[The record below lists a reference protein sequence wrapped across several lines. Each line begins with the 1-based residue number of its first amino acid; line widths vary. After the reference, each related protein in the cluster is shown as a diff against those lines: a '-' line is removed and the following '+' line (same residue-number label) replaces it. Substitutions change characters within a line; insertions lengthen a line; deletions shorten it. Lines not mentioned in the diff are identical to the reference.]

1 MDLSIMQSVIPD
13 FTIENFNLFDEI
25 ICLKWEMVFDDV
37 LGEEHR
43 NLILEMKSCTDYR
56 IQMECKKVDSFRF
69 RGNGKISGFYVKDM
83 SPMGYETGVKY
94 EVGDYE
100 NDEIEFYITDRDQSY
115 VICFNHHDVLYGCGA
130 AKEWVEKLANFK
142 S

>member
-37 LGEEHR
+37 LWVEHR

-56 IQMECKKVDSFRF
+56 IQMGWHNVSRSSVVLFF
-69 RGNGKISGFYVKDM
+69 NTIYGYSGFY
-83 SPMGYETGVKY
+83 Y
-94 EVGDYE
+94 
-100 NDEIEFYITDRDQSY
+100 
-115 VICFNHHDVLYGCGA
+115 
-130 AKEWVEKLANFK
+130 LARFIFQRG
-142 S
+142 SL

>member
-37 LGEEHR
+37 LGVEHR

-56 IQMECKKVDSFRF
+56 I
-69 RGNGKISGFYVKDM
+69 
-83 SPMGYETGVKY
+83 
-94 EVGDYE
+94 
-100 NDEIEFYITDRDQSY
+100 
-115 VICFNHHDVLYGCGA
+115 
-130 AKEWVEKLANFK
+130 
-142 S
+142 

>member
-1 MDLSIMQSVIPD
+1 MQSVIPD

-25 ICLKWEMVFDDV
+25 ICLKWEKVFNDV
-37 LGEEHR
+37 LWVEHR

-83 SPMGYETGVKY
+83 RLGIMKMMRLNFILQTET
-94 EVGDYE
+94 
-100 NDEIEFYITDRDQSY
+100 
-115 VICFNHHDVLYGCGA
+115 NHM
-130 AKEWVEKLANFK
+130 
-142 S
+142 

>member
-1 MDLSIMQSVIPD
+1 MDLSIIQSVIPD

-37 LGEEHR
+37 LWVEHR

-69 RGNGKISGFYVKDM
+69 RGNGKISGFYVKGKICHQWDM
-83 SPMGYETGVKY
+83 KL
-94 EVGDYE
+94 
-100 NDEIEFYITDRDQSY
+100 
-115 VICFNHHDVLYGCGA
+115 VLNMRLGIM
-130 AKEWVEKLANFK
+130 KMMRLNFIALI
-142 S
+142 